1 MPEITR
7 GCGRQHTGS
16 CPAERAAEPEPIP
29 TLSDIILRLER
40 IDQRRR
46 IPGVDPYIVA
56 GHLTECANQLY
67 RLAMN
72 VRKGR
77 V

>member
-1 MPEITR
+1 MPNTTR
-7 GCGRQHTGS
+7 ACGYSHTGP
-16 CPAERAAEPEPIP
+16 CVHEQTKEPAPVPA
-29 TLSDIILRLER
+29 LSEIILRLER
-40 IDQRRR
+40 IDARRR

-72 VRKGR
+72 VRKGT
-77 V
+77 